1 MRKEAFLQVGHLV
14 ILFLPDA
21 EGKGSYDKEPQSGWV
36 EADWRGGALKNENGE
51 LTDRTKRPSLLPA
64 LSFIQGEKSSYI
76 Q

>member
-36 EADWRGGALKNENGE
+36 EADWRGGAQE
-51 LTDRTKRPSLLPA
+51 
-64 LSFIQGEKSSYI
+64 
-76 Q
+76 

>member
-36 EADWRGGALKNENGE
+36 EADWRAELKNENGE
-51 LTDRTKRPSLLPA
+51 LTDSTKRPSLLPA
-64 LSFIQGEKSSYI
+64 LSFIQGGKSSYI